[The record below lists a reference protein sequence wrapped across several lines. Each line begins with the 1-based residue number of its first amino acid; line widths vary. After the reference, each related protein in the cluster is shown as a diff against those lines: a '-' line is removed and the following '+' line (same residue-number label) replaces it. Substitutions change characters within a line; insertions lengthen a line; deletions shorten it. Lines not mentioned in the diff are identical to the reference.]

1 MLRKQCG
8 RNQSRKPAVRRPT
21 HRRTGCRKVVCRKI
35 AARKTVCR
43 RPAHRKTDIRKSV
56 LRTTGIIREITVHT
70 KDLTRLVRRSVH
82 MGTTIITITTIVTAL
97 RQLPLFSRRLPS
109 ARLILPRTR
118 LMSRMW
124 TTRSVWQD
132 RNTEMTPW
140 DFPHRIWQN

>member
-21 HRRTGCRKVVCRKI
+21 HRRTGCRK
-35 AARKTVCR
+35 TVCR

-56 LRTTGIIREITVHT
+56 PRTTGIIREITVHT

>member
-56 LRTTGIIREITVHT
+56 PRTTGIIREITVHT

-97 RQLPLFSRRLPS
+97 RQLPCSAGGSRQPDLFYPELDLCPECGQPG
-109 ARLILPRTR
+109 ACGKTGI
-118 LMSRMW
+118 
-124 TTRSVWQD
+124 QK
-132 RNTEMTPW
+132 
-140 DFPHRIWQN
+140 